1 MHLMYYLEGGKRVYT
16 LKVSEAGQKIAV
28 KFHSTLVGWL
38 YIISTHIVATND
50 VTGDQPVPCPPLLV
64 PSMGASA
71 PRLTPRN
78 GLFCRSAPC

>member
-28 KFHSTLVGWL
+28 KFPSTLVGWL

-50 VTGDQPVPCPPLLV
+50 VTGDQPVPCPPRLV
-64 PSMGASA
+64 PSEGCQCIPLDPSHWVV
-71 PRLTPRN
+71 L
-78 GLFCRSAPC
+78 